1 MSPKTTFS
9 ACYMCT
15 ANCPITVVS
24 DADEILS
31 IGHPPCVRAEAMLE
45 QRESPQRITTPR
57 VRRTAAEPWREVSW
71 DEVLASVAL
80 RLLAVRDRYG
90 PESVVFAVGYTKEVR
105 PYLRRL
111 AQSFGSPHYVTE
123 SSCCFSSGFVAA
135 RVTLGS
141 EYEYFLTPGRRRYSE
156 TKCRLVWSNNPAESQ
171 LPYDRHHLLADAA
184 EVPTIAVD
192 PRRTTLTEAA
202 RIHLQLRPGTDG
214 ALALGL
220 AHVIFEEGLQDQG
233 FLDRF
238 AHGLDAYRRYIREF
252 TPGKTSEVTG
262 VSGEEIVAAARMYA
276 TSHPA
281 QITISPNATTHHSN
295 GFQAHRAILLL
306 AAICGNLDVEG
317 GNRPWSER
325 FKEKSIDLPE
335 PRIPRGVRPL
345 GAEEFP
351 LFVEHY
357 DEAQGMLLSDAIE
370 SGRVKAVFSV
380 GLNLMMWPDSKR
392 LAEVSRS
399 LELFTVCDMFPSPT
413 SEAATVF
420 FPAATHLERRALI
433 TAGSGRVQYRPA
445 SVAPRGEARGDTE
458 LIFKIVQHLGLEE
471 DFWGGDVEASFD
483 ERLEGSGLRFEDLP
497 KDGSHRVLGSIPPGE
512 RMYLENGFG
521 TPTGKIEF
529 VSTALERAGYDGLPV
544 YEEPSW
550 SPVSAPDIAQDYPLV
565 LTSGGRSRN
574 YTHSQGRMLA
584 VLRDREPSP
593 SLQIHPEDASARGI
607 QEGHWVEVSNPLGA
621 IEMQARV
628 TDVLSPGVVHAVHGW
643 AGHNVNELIPKDC
656 LDPISGFPPFKSSL
670 CQVRKTDE

>member
-31 IGHPPCVRAEAMLE
+31 IDHPPCVRAEAMLE
-45 QRESPQRITTPR
+45 QRESPQRVTTPR
-57 VRRTAAEPWREVSW
+57 LRQTAAEPWRDVSW
-71 DEVLASVAL
+71 DEALALAAH
-80 RLLAVRDRYG
+80 RLLAVRDRHG
-90 PESVVFAVGYTKEVR
+90 PEPVVFAVGYTKEVR

-202 RIHLQLRPGTDG
+202 SIHLQLRPGTDG

-233 FLDRF
+233 FLDEF
-238 AHGLDAYRRYIREF
+238 AHGLDAYRRYIKEF
-252 TPGKTSEVTG
+252 TPGKTSDVTG
-262 VSGEEIVAAARMYA
+262 IPGEKIIAAARLYA
-276 TSHPA
+276 TSDPA

-295 GFQAHRAILLL
+295 GFQAHRAVLLL
-306 AAICGNLDVEG
+306 AAICGNL
-317 GNRPWSER
+317 
-325 FKEKSIDLPE
+325 
-335 PRIPRGVRPL
+335 
-345 GAEEFP
+345 
-351 LFVEHY
+351 
-357 DEAQGMLLSDAIE
+357 
-370 SGRVKAVFSV
+370 
-380 GLNLMMWPDSKR
+380 
-392 LAEVSRS
+392 
-399 LELFTVCDMFPSPT
+399 
-413 SEAATVF
+413 
-420 FPAATHLERRALI
+420 
-433 TAGSGRVQYRPA
+433 
-445 SVAPRGEARGDTE
+445 
-458 LIFKIVQHLGLEE
+458 
-471 DFWGGDVEASFD
+471 DVEASFD

-497 KDGSHRVLGSIPPGE
+497 KDGSHRMVGSSPPRE
-512 RMYLENGFG
+512 RKYLENGFG

-529 VSTALERAGYDGLPV
+529 VSTALALAGHNGLPIFD
-544 YEEPSW
+544 EPSW
-550 SPVSAPDIAQDYPLV
+550 SPVSAPDIAKDFPLV

-574 YTHSQGRMLA
+574 YTHSQGRMLT
-584 VLRDREPSP
+584 VLRDREPTP
-593 SLQIHPEDASARGI
+593 SLQIHPEDARTRGI
-607 QEGHWVEVSNPLGA
+607 QEGLWVEVSSPLGT

-628 TDVLSPGVVHAVHGW
+628 TDALSPGVVHAVHGW
-643 AGHNVNELIPKDC
+643 AGHNINELIPRDC

-670 CQVRKTDE
+670 CQVRRTENPSAPIEAQNRRAHMPVGGDGA